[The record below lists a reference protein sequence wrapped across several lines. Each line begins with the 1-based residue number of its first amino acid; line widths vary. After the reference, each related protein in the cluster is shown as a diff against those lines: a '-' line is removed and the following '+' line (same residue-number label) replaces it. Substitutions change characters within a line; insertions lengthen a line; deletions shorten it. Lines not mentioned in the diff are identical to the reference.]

1 MTCEHFLFEF
11 VEILSLL
18 CNFFVTG
25 GEQAKLSHKLEI
37 LQVKLVFIV
46 CFICIAFMAF
56 VASFGNNVHSAL
68 SLRKYDVI

>member
-46 CFICIAFMAF
+46 CFMAF
-56 VASFGNNVHSAL
+56 IASL
-68 SLRKYDVI
+68 SLGKYELMLPSLNHCV